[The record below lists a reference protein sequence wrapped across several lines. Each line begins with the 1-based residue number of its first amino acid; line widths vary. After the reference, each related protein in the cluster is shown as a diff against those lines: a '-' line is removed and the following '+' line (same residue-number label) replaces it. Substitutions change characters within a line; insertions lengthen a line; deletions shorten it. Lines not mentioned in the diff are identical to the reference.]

1 MQKHP
6 RALSAATLIIA
17 VEALVLWAVGVW
29 SIIALVQNDNTSF
42 VSAIFLVGIVLGGA
56 LWASNVAIGVWRLK
70 RWALSPALILQLL
83 IASIGVAS
91 FGGEFGNLALGMGML
106 IPAGAAF
113 FMLFSKNVRSL
124 FVPPEG

>member
-91 FGGEFGNLALGMGML
+91 FGGEFGNLALGMALL

-113 FMLFSKNVRSL
+113 FMLFSKTVRSL